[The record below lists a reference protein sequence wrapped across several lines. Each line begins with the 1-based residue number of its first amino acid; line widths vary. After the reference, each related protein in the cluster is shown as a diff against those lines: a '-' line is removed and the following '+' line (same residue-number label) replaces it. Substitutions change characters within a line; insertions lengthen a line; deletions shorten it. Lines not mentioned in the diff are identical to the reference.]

1 MNRLKR
7 VHKVV
12 FVRHGESTWN
22 RENRF
27 TGWHDVP
34 LSDHGYT
41 EAVQAGQIL
50 KEKGFTHFDT
60 CYTSVLQRAIKTW
73 YTISD

>member
-22 RENRF
+22 KENRF

-34 LSDHGYT
+34 LSDHGYY
-41 EAVQAGQIL
+41 EAVEAGKIL
-50 KEKGFTHFDT
+50 REKGFSFDT